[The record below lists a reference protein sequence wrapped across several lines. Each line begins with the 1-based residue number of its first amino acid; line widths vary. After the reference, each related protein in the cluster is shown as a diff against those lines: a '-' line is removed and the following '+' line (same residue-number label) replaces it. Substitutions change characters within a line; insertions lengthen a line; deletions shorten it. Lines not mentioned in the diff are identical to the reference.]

1 MANLVVDARSP
12 MSVHELVVGSCF
24 FFNAF
29 CNLITCVLSGA
40 SDGFGAAASF
50 QQYRTSAMQVASPVF
65 QACGDEVSSS
75 ESCTAPLLGTSASI
89 HVIQL
94 LTSAATYELYFGLSC
109 LHWAANITSTNGLD
123 LQA

>member
-1 MANLVVDARSP
+1 
-12 MSVHELVVGSCF
+12 
-24 FFNAF
+24 
-29 CNLITCVLSGA
+29 
-40 SDGFGAAASF
+40 
-50 QQYRTSAMQVASPVF
+50 MQVASPVF

-75 ESCTAPLLGTSASI
+75 ESGMAPLLGTPASI

-109 LHWAANITSTNGLD
+109 LHWAANITSTNELE